1 MRETNALIKSKQNV
15 RTSMTLLS
23 VCMNAECMLSF
34 APTTVMRKVVLLLYY
49 YVVVVAVADISMLAM
64 FYASDILYSR
74 MLINRKDHAVIGFP
88 MHNSKGQDSASPPS
102 I

>member
-1 MRETNALIKSKQNV
+1 
-15 RTSMTLLS
+15 
-23 VCMNAECMLSF
+23 MNAECMLSF
-34 APTTVMRKVVLLLYY
+34 APTTVMRKFFLLLLYY
-49 YVVVVAVADISMLAM
+49 YVVVVAVVDISMLAM

>member
-1 MRETNALIKSKQNV
+1 
-15 RTSMTLLS
+15 
-23 VCMNAECMLSF
+23 MNAECMLSF

-74 MLINRKDHAVIGFP
+74 MLINRKDHAVIGSP